1 MARHTTPD
9 TVEALFATGVSDA
22 INRSPYGSWRSIA
35 DADAVPLSFGF
46 PAPDLFPESELTT
59 AVERLLDE
67 NGPAVLQYGTDDY
80 ADGLEQFVADRASDR
95 GIDHDR
101 TAVTLTNGATHAID
115 TICRVFLDPGDVI
128 AVEDPTFMG
137 ALGVF
142 RNHGVE
148 LLGVPTDGD
157 GIDAEAF
164 ARTLESRA
172 EADKPLPK
180 LLYTI
185 PNFHNPTG
193 TTQPR
198 EGRERLVSLA
208 EEYGFV
214 ILEDDAYGDL
224 RYDGAD
230 EPPLAA
236 LDDAG
241 RVLHVGTFSKTIAP
255 GLRVGWV
262 VGPDVAIDAVDTLAA
277 GGTNTFT
284 RSVTGWFCTEGHF
297 ERRLPMLQDAFE
309 TRRDILFDCLDA
321 HMPAGTT
328 WSTPDGG
335 FFTWVEFPEG
345 VDTEAM
351 LQNAAE
357 AGVTYLPGEMFA
369 VNEDHSNCLRLSF
382 SYADQEQIDDGVK
395 ALAET
400 AKSRL

>member
-1 MARHTTPD
+1 MARPTTPD

-22 INRSPYGSWRSIA
+22 IDRSPYGSWRSIA

-46 PAPDLFPESELTT
+46 PAPALFPESELAT
-59 AVERLLDE
+59 AVERVLEE

-80 ADGLEQFVADRASDR
+80 ADELEQFVADRASAR
-95 GIDHDR
+95 GIDPDT

-115 TICRVFLDPGDVI
+115 TICRAFLDPGDVI

-148 LLGVPTDGD
+148 LLGVPMTED
-157 GIDAEAF
+157 GIDVEAF

-172 EADKPLPK
+172 EAGKPLPK

-193 TTQPR
+193 TTLPR
-198 EGRERLVSLA
+198 ESRTRLLALA
-208 EEYGFV
+208 EEYGV
-214 ILEDDAYGDL
+214 AVLEDDAYGDL
-224 RYDGAD
+224 RYDGAE

-255 GLRVGWV
+255 GLRIGWV
-262 VGPDVAIDAVDTLAA
+262 TGPEVAIEAIDTLAA

-284 RSVTGWFCTEGHF
+284 RSVAGWFCADGHF
-297 ERRLPMLQDAFE
+297 ERRLPMLREAFE
-309 TRRDILFDCLDA
+309 TRRDTLVDSLDA

-335 FFTWVEFPEG
+335 FFTWVHLPEG

-351 LQNAAE
+351 LEDAAE

-369 VNEDHSNCLRLSF
+369 VDESHSNCLRLSF
-382 SYADQEQIDDGVK
+382 SYADQDQIDEGVET
-395 ALAET
+395 LAET
-400 AKSRL
+400 VRQRL

>member
-9 TVEALFATGVSDA
+9 TVEALFGSGVSDA
-22 INRSPYGSWRSIA
+22 IDRSPYGSWRSIA

-46 PAPDLFPESELTT
+46 PAPALFPESELTT
-59 AVERLLDE
+59 AVERVLDE
-67 NGPAVLQYGTDDY
+67 NGPAVLQYGTDEY
-80 ADGLEQFVADRASDR
+80 ADALETFVTDRASER
-95 GIDHDR
+95 GIDHDE

-148 LLGVPTDGD
+148 LLGVPTDED
-157 GIDAEAF
+157 GLDTEAF
-164 ARTLESRA
+164 ARTLEARA
-172 EADKPLPK
+172 EAGKPLPK

-193 TTQPR
+193 TTLSGER
-198 EGRERLVSLA
+198 RERLLSLA
-208 EEYGFV
+208 EEFGFV
-214 ILEDDAYGDL
+214 LLEDDAYGDL
-224 RYDGAD
+224 RYDGAE

-236 LDDAG
+236 LDDSG

-255 GLRVGWV
+255 GLRIGWV
-262 VGPDVAIDAVDTLAA
+262 VGPEVAIDAVDTLAA

-284 RSVTGWFCTEGHF
+284 RSVAGWVCAEGHF
-297 ERRLPMLQDAFE
+297 ERRLPMLQEVFKS
-309 TRRDILFDCLDA
+309 RRDTLLDSLDT

-328 WSTPDGG
+328 WSTPEGG
-335 FFTWVEFPEG
+335 FFTWVRLPDG

-351 LQNAAE
+351 LEDAAE
-357 AGVTYLPGEMFA
+357 VGVTYLPGEMFA
-369 VNEDHSNCLRLSF
+369 VEEDHANCLRLSF
-382 SYADQEQIDDGVK
+382 SYADEDKIDEGVRV
-395 ALAET
+395 LAET